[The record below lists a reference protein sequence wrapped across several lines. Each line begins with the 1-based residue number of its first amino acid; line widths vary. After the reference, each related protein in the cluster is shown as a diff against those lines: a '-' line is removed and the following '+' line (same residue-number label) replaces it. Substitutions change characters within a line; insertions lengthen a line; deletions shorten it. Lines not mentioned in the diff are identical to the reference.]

1 MLLKAKVLAF
11 WTLYEEQE
19 GVVKVVECDSG
30 DERSSL
36 VGNVGEPDGENKGRE
51 HFHKGVD
58 ACALDVTKGEQNALS
73 EERFLQRLGRS

>member
-36 VGNVGEPDGENKGRE
+36 VGNVGEPDGEKKGRQ
-51 HFHKGVD
+51 HF
-58 ACALDVTKGEQNALS
+58 
-73 EERFLQRLGRS
+73 